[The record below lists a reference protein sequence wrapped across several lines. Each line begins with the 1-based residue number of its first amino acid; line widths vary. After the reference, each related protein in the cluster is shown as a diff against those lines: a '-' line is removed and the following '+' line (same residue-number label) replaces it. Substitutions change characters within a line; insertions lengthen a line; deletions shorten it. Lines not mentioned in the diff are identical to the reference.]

1 MDRDGG
7 WVELLSIED
16 DTPIGRGRLVVT
28 LLSETDDESA
38 VTTNRGQ
45 VVPRSEPW
53 RGRLAS
59 FHPASD
65 ATALEAGDYRIR
77 FEDGMQVLGIHVDDW
92 TDVDAREH
100 EASIRSTDDEIPAV
114 LAELG
119 GS

>member
-7 WVELLSIED
+7 WVELLNIED

-28 LLSETDDESA
+28 LLTETDEESG

-45 VVPRSEPW
+45 VVPRDDVW
-53 RGRLAS
+53 RGRLTS
-59 FHPASD
+59 FHAAAD
-65 ATALEAGDYRIR
+65 APALEPGDYRIR
-77 FEDGMQVLGIHVDDW
+77 FEEGLQALGVHVEEWIDI
-92 TDVDAREH
+92 DAREH
-100 EASIRSTDDEIPAV
+100 EATLRSTDDEIPAV